1 MQGTVLTISLN
12 SILPS
17 FLAQLITS
25 RPHYTKD
32 HKEKNVLINVFYLS
46 FLTRFFF
53 LTNLNEITLSKK
65 KKKKMKTEN

>member
-12 SILPS
+12 FILPS

-32 HKEKNVLINVFYLS
+32 HKEKNVLINVFNLS

-65 KKKKMKTEN
+65 KKKKNEN

>member
-12 SILPS
+12 SILPLL
-17 FLAQLITS
+17 LAQLITS

-32 HKEKNVLINVFYLS
+32 HKEKNVLINVFIYL
-46 FLTRFFF
+46 FLPGFFF

-65 KKKKMKTEN
+65 KKNEN